1 MNTDKFSNEK
11 PVASEEFVFDQEI
24 LDAFI
29 NEAKEHLE
37 NLEQD
42 FLMLE
47 NQVTDPDQ
55 DIIDKAFR
63 SVHSIKGSAGFMQFT
78 KIAKLTHVMEA
89 LLQKMR
95 SREIR
100 PESQYIDA
108 LLAGCD
114 LLNKMTDDV
123 KDSEKTD
130 ILNIYERLS
139 SLLENSS
146 ASSKN
151 RQDTKECQSS
161 VEIQEEPQAPVE
173 VQETSPADEES
184 LAFDREMTD
193 IFVSESKENLENIRQ
208 DFLILEKQA
217 SDSDQNLIDKVFR
230 TIHSVKGSAGMLGFE
245 KTSKLANS
253 MEALLRKM
261 RSGEIRPEPQYVRS
275 LLTGYD
281 ILVKMVDNI
290 DDSQKMDIQEAHE
303 RILNL
308 LENPVLPA
316 VPKSDPEEEPAK
328 EDSVQSSTPD
338 PEEEP
343 VKEASAMSA
352 RPESDP
358 EEEPVKEDSVQPT
371 KPKSDTEEESV
382 KENVVLPA
390 EPEFDPGKEAD
401 AESSSAKITPPVAK
415 GHRDHSDTVR
425 IKVELL
431 NLLMTLA
438 GELVLVR
445 NQHLLIVD
453 EIDPETRGI
462 SQRMDMVTTQL
473 QEAIMR
479 TRMQPVGNLF
489 AKLPRIVRDVSKRT
503 GKYIQIHTVGD
514 EVELDKTI
522 LESLSD
528 PLTHI
533 IRNACD
539 HGIEMPDE
547 RYRMNK
553 PETGAIHVHAFHEA
567 GQINIV
573 IRDDGGGMDTE
584 VIKKEALKR
593 GLKSKDELNRM
604 NERDILSIIMMPGF
618 STSEKT
624 TEISGRGVGMDVVR
638 SSVEQQGGSVEMIS
652 EKGEGTAIHLRLP
665 LTLAIIPCLI
675 VEIGDERYA
684 IPKVSVDELV
694 CLYDEEVFTGIEYA
708 GVQEVCRLRDAL
720 LPIVRMKEVLS
731 RPQRLTEKTRSEIT
745 EKYSCIARVALE
757 KGEHIRQTL
766 LFAVVKIG
774 MQRFG
779 LVVDR
784 VMGSEEI
791 VVNPIHPKLK
801 SLDIYSGT
809 TIMGDGAVA
818 LILDIHGIAA
828 HTGVEFISETEKA
841 IKKGT
846 SSDGAETQ
854 RVLIFENGEQERFA
868 VPLPLIRRVQDILVS
883 RIEAVGS
890 KSYITIDGISTLI
903 LRLDQLLDV
912 SPCVEKDE
920 MYLLLPR
927 HTSRPFGILMSRLM
941 DVVAVP
947 LTLNEDS
954 YMEDGILGTA
964 IVQERMTLFPDIYH
978 LLEKADPGRNANQKA
993 ASSQISETLNYKIL
1007 LVEDAVFF
1015 RRLVKGYL
1023 ESDGYLVETAE
1034 NGLEALEMMEEA
1046 KFDLIVSD
1054 IEMPEMD
1061 GWTFLKQVRGI
1072 EKYKDM
1078 PAVALTTLDSPED
1091 QAKMKRVGFNAYE
1104 KKIDRERLLAIVE
1117 QLLQGQRSEF

>member
-1 MNTDKFSNEK
+1 
-11 PVASEEFVFDQEI
+11 
-24 LDAFI
+24 
-29 NEAKEHLE
+29 
-37 NLEQD
+37 
-42 FLMLE
+42 
-47 NQVTDPDQ
+47 
-55 DIIDKAFR
+55 
-63 SVHSIKGSAGFMQFT
+63 
-78 KIAKLTHVMEA
+78 
-89 LLQKMR
+89 
-95 SREIR
+95 
-100 PESQYIDA
+100 A

-184 LAFDREMTD
+184 LAFDREMID

-328 EDSVQSSTPD
+328 EDSVQSSMP
-338 PEEEP
+338 
-343 VKEASAMSA
+343 
-352 RPESDP
+352 DP

-694 CLYDEEVFTGIEYA
+694 CLYDEE
-708 GVQEVCRLRDAL
+708 
-720 LPIVRMKEVLS
+720 
-731 RPQRLTEKTRSEIT
+731 
-745 EKYSCIARVALE
+745 
-757 KGEHIRQTL
+757 
-766 LFAVVKIG
+766 
-774 MQRFG
+774 
-779 LVVDR
+779 
-784 VMGSEEI
+784 
-791 VVNPIHPKLK
+791 
-801 SLDIYSGT
+801 
-809 TIMGDGAVA
+809 
-818 LILDIHGIAA
+818 
-828 HTGVEFISETEKA
+828 
-841 IKKGT
+841 
-846 SSDGAETQ
+846 
-854 RVLIFENGEQERFA
+854 
-868 VPLPLIRRVQDILVS
+868 
-883 RIEAVGS
+883 
-890 KSYITIDGISTLI
+890 
-903 LRLDQLLDV
+903 
-912 SPCVEKDE
+912 
-920 MYLLLPR
+920 
-927 HTSRPFGILMSRLM
+927 
-941 DVVAVP
+941 
-947 LTLNEDS
+947 
-954 YMEDGILGTA
+954 
-964 IVQERMTLFPDIYH
+964 
-978 LLEKADPGRNANQKA
+978 
-993 ASSQISETLNYKIL
+993 
-1007 LVEDAVFF
+1007 
-1015 RRLVKGYL
+1015 
-1023 ESDGYLVETAE
+1023 
-1034 NGLEALEMMEEA
+1034 
-1046 KFDLIVSD
+1046 
-1054 IEMPEMD
+1054 
-1061 GWTFLKQVRGI
+1061 
-1072 EKYKDM
+1072 
-1078 PAVALTTLDSPED
+1078 
-1091 QAKMKRVGFNAYE
+1091 
-1104 KKIDRERLLAIVE
+1104 
-1117 QLLQGQRSEF
+1117 